1 MTRISSLF
9 NSYPSV
15 PTAKPGG
22 SRELILI
29 VDDED
34 SVTLLAERVL
44 THEGYRVITARNG
57 FQAIDL
63 FKKLHAEL
71 HLVILDFVMPILSGG
86 EVLIELLK
94 IDPLVPVLLTSGF
107 TSNESLKELLEK
119 QLCGFI
125 PKPLAQKKLLL
136 NVRSTIDAARTAETA
151 AFLPTA
157 N

>member
-9 NSYPSV
+9 NSYSSLP
-15 PTAKPGG
+15 AANPGG

-34 SVTLLAERVL
+34 SVTLLAGHVL
-44 THEGYRVITARNG
+44 TNGGYRVITARNG

-63 FKKLHAEL
+63 FKRFHADL

-94 IDPLVPVLLTSGF
+94 IDPQVPVLLTSGF

-125 PKPLAQKKLLL
+125 PKPLAQKKLMLS
-136 NVRSTIDAARTAETA
+136 VRSAIDAARTAEPA
-151 AFLPTA
+151 AFLPA
-157 N
+157 AI

>member
-63 FKKLHAEL
+63 FKRFHAEL
-71 HLVILDFVMPILSGG
+71 NLVILDFVMPILSGG
-86 EVLIELLK
+86 EVLMELLK
-94 IDPLVPVLLTSGF
+94 IDPRVPVLLTSGF
-107 TSNESLKELLEK
+107 TSNESLKELLGK
-119 QLCGFI
+119 GLCGFI

-136 NVRSTIDAARTAETA
+136 SVRSTIDSARTAETT
-151 AFLPTA
+151 AFLPA
-157 N
+157 AI